1 ADFIDSTPMESILTV
16 PAVWSDKAKNDT
28 LQCAVK
34 AGFGDVNKIR
44 LIAEPEAAAVYT
56 FHQLPEFSVQRGHV
70 FITVDAGGGT
80 VDLTTYQVH
89 ETKPTLRVDEIII
102 GDGGLCGS
110 VYLNRRFEDIVKLKI
125 GDELG
130 KLSRVKALEAL
141 DDIQRVFNDDVK
153 PNFGVSDDEK
163 KEYEVPVPAEI
174 EDSGNL
180 GIRDGKLVI
189 STAEMKDVFD
199 PVISFIVQLIIGQLE
214 RIDAA
219 PGHLK
224 VAAILLVGGFGSSE
238 YLRKYIENH
247 FSGEDGM
254 PAIKVIQPVNA
265 WSAVTRGA
273 MLRGIQGDIVETR
286 IIRHHYGVVARTPWN
301 VDIHE
306 KGDKRRQAE
315 QNKYFDATEQ
325 KLFCDN
331 VMTWY
336 VKKGDKFSS
345 KRIITFDFYR
355 AITNLNNLV
364 FSTNLVVYTGRGD
377 EAPYFVDSDCRTVA
391 TLSSDLSSI
400 PHSQFD
406 VVNSGNG
413 DWYKVSYD
421 IEMTF
426 ETTINFRLKFKGKVM
441 GECLGVEYKG

>member
-1 ADFIDSTPMESILTV
+1 MESILTV

-34 AGFGDVNKIR
+34 AGFGEVNKIR

-80 VDLTTYQVH
+80 VDLTTYQVY
-89 ETKPTLRVDEIII
+89 ETKPTLRVDEVIV

-110 VYLNRRFEDIVKLKI
+110 VYLNRRFEDIVKTKI
-125 GDELG
+125 GNELG
-130 KLSRVKALEAL
+130 KLSRVRALEAL
-141 DDIQRVFNDDVK
+141 DEIQRVFNEDIK
-153 PNFGVSDDEK
+153 PNFGVTEDEK
-163 KEYEVPVPAEI
+163 REYEVPVPAEF
-174 EDSGNL
+174 EDNDEI

-189 STAEMKDVFD
+189 STAEIKIVFD
-199 PVISFIVQLIIGQLE
+199 PVISIIIQLIIGQLE
-214 RIDAA
+214 LIDAA

-301 VDIHE
+301 EEIHE

-325 KLFCDN
+325 KTFCSN

-336 VKKGDKFSS
+336 VKKVSS
-345 KRIITFDFYR
+345 
-355 AITNLNNLV
+355 
-364 FSTNLVVYTGRGD
+364 G
-377 EAPYFVDSDCRTVA
+377 
-391 TLSSDLSSI
+391 
-400 PHSQFD
+400 
-406 VVNSGNG
+406 
-413 DWYKVSYD
+413 VSL
-421 IEMTF
+421 
-426 ETTINFRLKFKGKVM
+426 RLQSR
-441 GECLGVEYKG
+441 C